1 MGSKTSV
8 GNLASEVMKQLDD
21 YAKVTTEGMKK
32 AVNGAGKT
40 IRKEIQAGAPA
51 RTGAYAK
58 SWKVTCI
65 DVRVRITY
73 PQ

>member
-32 AVNGAGKT
+32 AVNGAMRWRRELPCT
-40 IRKEIQAGAPA
+40 TRM
-51 RTGAYAK
+51 
-58 SWKVTCI
+58 
-65 DVRVRITY
+65 
-73 PQ
+73 